1 MERSWFSN
9 VEFFSLEYTK
19 NKSSAP
25 LSKEVETIQERID
38 KNFGEFKKNK

>member
-1 MERSWFSN
+1 MEHRKISV
-9 VEFFSLEYTK
+9 VELFSLEYTK